1 MFIGSIV
8 DFQCNLIY
16 LIVGLSGPI
25 AVVQTCYQSDVPIAL
40 LDQVTR
46 WPGLRF
52 FWRIDLI
59 PWISRIRIRGD
70 LEISGD
76 FWRSTE
82 PNQSLLSPRD
92 PWSAHLRGLQPKP
105 RKSLKRETEFKL
117 VKYSE
122 MRTISEI
129 NVWKCVK
136 EVEQMCEMSSEKI
149 CEWNKNEKLSVIFLK
164 CYRHVWH
171 WNHSMLI

>member
-46 WPGLRF
+46 SKVLLKDRPDSLDF
-52 FWRIDLI
+52 EDSDPWRS
-59 PWISRIRIRGD
+59 W
-70 LEISGD
+70 D
-76 FWRSTE
+76 FWRSKE

-149 CEWNKNEKLSVIFLK
+149 CEWNKNEKWSVIFLK